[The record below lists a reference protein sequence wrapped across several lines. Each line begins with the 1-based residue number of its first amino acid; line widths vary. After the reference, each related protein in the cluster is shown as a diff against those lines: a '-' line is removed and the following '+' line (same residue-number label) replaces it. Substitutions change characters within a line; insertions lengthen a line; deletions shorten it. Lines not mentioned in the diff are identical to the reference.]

1 MLVPA
6 RPPIAVPPPAVA
18 QPNASLANDRSTAAR
33 NRVPDDYKIGPEDVL
48 DISVWKNQELSQS
61 VQVRP
66 DGKISLPL
74 VNDVQAAGLTP
85 MQLRDVLVK
94 GYAAYFTQPE
104 ISVGVKEVR
113 SIKVSVLGMV
123 KTPGRYDLKSR
134 ATVLEALALAGGFSE
149 FAKRDRIFVS
159 RRDDTG
165 VKRLRFDY
173 LKVLDGDDNENFLLL
188 PGDIIIVP

>member
-1 MLVPA
+1 MRPRGRSIALLFALVT
-6 RPPIAVPPPAVA
+6 AVLPG
-18 QPNASLANDRSTAAR
+18 TAAAQTSAVGGEYR
-33 NRVPDDYKIGPEDVL
+33 IGPEDVL
-48 DISVWKNQELSQS
+48 DISVWKNTELTQT

-85 MQLRDVLVK
+85 MELRGALAK
-94 GYAAYFTQPE
+94 GYATYFNQPE
-104 ISVGVKEVR
+104 ISIGVKEVR

-123 KTPGRYDLKSR
+123 KTSGRYDLKSR
-134 ATVLEALALAGGFSE
+134 ATVLDALALAGGFSE

-159 RRDDTG
+159 RRDATG

-173 LKVLDGDDNENFLLL
+173 LKVLDGDDDENFQLL